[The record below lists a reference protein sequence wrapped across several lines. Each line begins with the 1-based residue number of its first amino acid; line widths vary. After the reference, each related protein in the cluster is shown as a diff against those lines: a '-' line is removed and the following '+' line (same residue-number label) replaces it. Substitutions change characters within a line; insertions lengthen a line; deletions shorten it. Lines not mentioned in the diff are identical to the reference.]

1 MHGTH
6 TSMQIGDET
15 LDHAPFWKLPREIWC
30 RIWDEA
36 MKHHGDYFAHSEKNS
51 EALQD
56 LRLKV
61 VAIERRLT
69 RIGSIV
75 MSKQRIIKCLQD
87 EKSRL
92 DTLFCEANYA
102 IWRELSTEGTKTPNW
117 AMRKKKREI
126 EFSRRIEREE
136 SLLDNLMRETGK
148 WTFDLNVLK
157 TQARFV
163 RTWTLSRLSKHV

>member
-1 MHGTH
+1 
-6 TSMQIGDET
+6 
-15 LDHAPFWKLPREIWC
+15 
-30 RIWDEA
+30 
-36 MKHHGDYFAHSEKNS
+36 MKQHGDYFAHPEKNS
-51 EALQD
+51 AALQD

-61 VAIERRLT
+61 VALERQLT
-69 RIGSIV
+69 RIGCIV
-75 MSKQRIIKCLQD
+75 GSKRRTIACLQD

-126 EFSRRIEREE
+126 DLRKRIEREE
-136 SLLDNLMRETGK
+136 GRIDNLMMETGK
-148 WTFDLNVLK
+148 WTFDLKARK

-163 RTWTLSRLSKHV
+163 RTWTLARLSKHV

>member
-1 MHGTH
+1 
-6 TSMQIGDET
+6 MQIGDET

-56 LRLKV
+56 LRLQG

-75 MSKQRIIKCLQD
+75 LSKRRIIKSLQD

-117 AMRKKKREI
+117 AMRKKKRET
-126 EFSRRIEREE
+126 EFRKLIEREE
-136 SLLDNLMRETGK
+136 HRVDDLFEEAAKMSLDLDAAE
-148 WTFDLNVLK
+148 

-163 RTWTLSRLSKHV
+163 LTWTLSRLSKHV